1 MTDRARWS
9 GGQIAGCLVVL
20 VLALA
25 VRAGYLVTC
34 ADSGRRDGPIRVQ
47 DTVESTPAV
56 AAIENGQLHWS
67 GPQQSLYDWSISV
80 LSRVWSEPAR
90 RDQIVR
96 WIQCV
101 LGALTAVFY
110 FLAARLAF
118 RSAAV
123 GVVAGLFGSLS
134 PFWIAATAEIR
145 DAVACAFLLSA
156 CLWAGTRGGQAVRG
170 GTSWLF
176 GIALAALAYMRV
188 GFLPFAWIAL
198 AWYLFRS
205 RLLPSGWISAV
216 LSVVGV
222 LTVAVPWGYHNYLQS
237 QEVYPQLRTLYVEL
251 WEGNNPEATGGSW
264 RQPTPSDKSDRQ
276 LLQEVGQEVG
286 HNPAGTLQR
295 RLWAGLSFFLGEDF
309 LRQQRLWRENP
320 TGENGPEAP
329 GWFRAC
335 YAAALYGWLLGMLVL
350 AVLGWRWSY
359 DWRTVARP
367 LALALLWIPVPYL
380 LSHATSLSGPR
391 LPLDGA
397 MMTYAAFALAGR
409 KSAMEDA
416 EAPRAPIRKVPI
428 YR

>member
-9 GGQIAGCLVVL
+9 SGQIAGCLVVL

-34 ADSGRRDGPIRVQ
+34 ADSGRHDGPIRVQ
-47 DTVESTPAV
+47 DTAESTPAV

-67 GPQQSLYDWSISV
+67 GQQSLYDWSISI
-80 LSRVWSEPAR
+80 LARIWSEPGR

-101 LGALTAVFY
+101 FGALAAVFY

-123 GVVAGLFGSLS
+123 ALLAGLFGALS
-134 PFWIAATAEIR
+134 PFWVAATADMN
-145 DAVACAFLLSA
+145 DAVACAFLLSV

-176 GIALAALAYMRV
+176 GVTLAALAYMRV
-188 GFLPFAWIAL
+188 GFLPFGWIAL

-205 RLLPSGWISAV
+205 RLLPGGWISAV
-216 LSVVGV
+216 LAIVGV
-222 LTVAVPWGYHNYLQS
+222 LTVALPWGYRNYLQS
-237 QEVYPQLRTLYVEL
+237 QDVYPQLRTLYVEL

-264 RQPTPSDKSDRQ
+264 RQPAPSDKSDRQ
-276 LLQEVGQEVG
+276 LLQEVGQEVA

-295 RLWAGLSFFLGEDF
+295 RLWAGLSFFFGEDF
-309 LRQQRLWRENP
+309 LRQQRLWRENAA
-320 TGENGPEAP
+320 GENGPTAP
-329 GWFRAC
+329 GWFRSS
-335 YAAALYGWLLGMLVL
+335 YAAALYGWLLVMLLL

-359 DWRTVARP
+359 DWRTAARP
-367 LALALLWIPVPYL
+367 LALALLWIPLPYL
-380 LSHATSLSGPR
+380 LGQAAPLAGPR
-391 LPLDGA
+391 LPLDGVL
-397 MMTYAAFALAGR
+397 MTYTAFALAGR
-409 KSAMEDA
+409 KSATEVA
-416 EAPRAPIRKVPI
+416 ETPQTVRRVPI